1 MNIQDTTIAKLQQ
14 LSELLLQE
22 VNDFI
27 DFIIHKYQ
35 GEISN
40 SRSDEILIE
49 RWSQWFETVEKLDVS
64 PSDSINNYQQL
75 LINKYQQ
82 QGLEL

>member
-1 MNIQDTTIAKLQQ
+1 MNIQDTTIAKLQR
-14 LSELLLQE
+14 LSEPLLQE

-27 DFIIHKYQ
+27 DFIIHKHQ
-35 GEISN
+35 GKINN
-40 SRSDEILIE
+40 SQSDEILAGK
-49 RWSQWFETVEKLDVS
+49 WSQWFESVEKLDVN

>member
-1 MNIQDTTIAKLQQ
+1 MNIRDITIAKLQQ
-14 LSELLLQE
+14 ISEPLLQE

-27 DFIIHKYQ
+27 DFVIHKHQ
-35 GEISN
+35 IEITN
-40 SRSDEILIE
+40 SQPDETLIK
-49 RWSQWFETVEKLDVS
+49 RWSQWFETVEHLDVT

-75 LINKYQQ
+75 LLNKYRQ

>member
-1 MNIQDTTIAKLQQ
+1 MNIKDTTIAKLQR
-14 LSELLLQE
+14 LSEPLLQE

-27 DFIIHKYQ
+27 DFIIHKHQ

-40 SRSDEILIE
+40 SQSDETFTG
-49 RWSQWFETVEKLDVS
+49 RWSQWFEAVEKLDVN
-64 PSDSINNYQQL
+64 PSDSINNYQQIL
-75 LINKYQQ
+75 LNKYQQ

>member
-1 MNIQDTTIAKLQQ
+1 MDIQDTTIAKLQR
-14 LSELLLQE
+14 LSEPLLQE

-27 DFIIHKYQ
+27 DFIIYKYQ

-40 SRSDEILIE
+40 SQSDAILIE
-49 RWSQWFETVEKLDVS
+49 KWSQWFETVEKLDVN
-64 PSDSINNYQQL
+64 PSDPINNYQQL